1 MLLPA
6 SLNESVRSNFATRC
20 DPLRSE
26 CENIPDSARS
36 SLAQTERSRT
46 RSPRQCSYLL
56 PLTKASDRTS
66 LLGAIHSP
74 QAATP
79 AREASELLARC
90 SATRTSPGTVDCA
103 PDSAPVAPVPPPA

>member
-66 LLGAIHSP
+66 LLGAIHSD
-74 QAATP
+74 
-79 AREASELLARC
+79 R
-90 SATRTSPGTVDCA
+90 SAKISQIALDRLWLKQSGRVLDP
-103 PDSAPVAPVPPPA
+103 PDNALTCFP